1 MEISCFQ
8 GMWSADHIHF
18 VSFQKV
24 HGLQAKKWQLATGAQ
39 QFWVCQ
45 QDRGAT
51 RSYAKWFLL
60 RRRECSSVS
69 KRLNFLVR
77 QEPTTAMLSSPQT
90 FGTSTNSAWMN
101 GLRPP
106 TGGNILLSL
115 ECDRLIIFISSLFR
129 RSMDCRQRNGNW
141 QLGLSNSE
149 SVSKIEVLPDRMQ
162 SDSFSRDE
170 HAVLSQN
177 D

>member
-1 MEISCFQ
+1 MAE
-8 GMWSADHIHF
+8 
-18 VSFQKV
+18 
-24 HGLQAKKWQLATGAQ
+24 KWQLATGAQ

-60 RRRECSSVS
+60 RRKRSVS
-69 KRLNFLVR
+69 KWLNFLVR

-129 RSMDCRQRNGNW
+129 RSMDWWQRNGNW

-149 SVSKIEVLPDRMQ
+149 SVSKIEVLPDRTQ
-162 SDSFSRDE
+162 SDSFSGDE
-170 HAVLSQN
+170 NAVLSQN
-177 D
+177 G